1 MNIVNSFLNLK
12 RRRWFDILTD
22 RCIYTQQC
30 LHHRQLN
37 YLWFTWSLY
46 LDEVLTGTNKKTNW
60 KNKDKIHTMPNI
72 FLYSKTWLDLASLI
86 IISIFK
92 HENNIRQDT
101 NNNHT
106 LKSSK
111 ITGPRPVY
119 TLFKTMIDLKQLT
132 DKWKCIDY
140 SLKLHHIWLETT
152 L

>member
-1 MNIVNSFLNLK
+1 
-12 RRRWFDILTD
+12 
-22 RCIYTQQC
+22 
-30 LHHRQLN
+30 
-37 YLWFTWSLY
+37 
-46 LDEVLTGTNKKTNW
+46 
-60 KNKDKIHTMPNI
+60 MPNI

-132 DKWKCIDY
+132 DK
-140 SLKLHHIWLETT
+140 
-152 L
+152 